1 MTQID
6 AKTVKQLRDMTGAP
20 MMDCKSAL
28 AETGGDFEK
37 AKEVLRKRGKQVAD
51 KASGREVSE
60 GLVYGYTHHN
70 GKVGV
75 LGLEFSQKV
84 LELDGQRVRIVG
96 FMAPPL
102 KAEASFFV
110 LGKAPMAICPF
121 CSSDADWPDDI
132 VVIYLKSKQTF
143 ERTTGMIAV
152 EGVLEHGSWTDPETG
167 FVSLLR
173 VRDAEFETA

>member
-1 MTQID
+1 MN
-6 AKTVKQLRDMTGAP
+6 RRGAIV
-20 MMDCKSAL
+20 SAAL
-28 AETGGDFEK
+28 TRRR
-37 AKEVLRKRGKQVAD
+37 LLLL
-51 KASGREVSE
+51 
-60 GLVYGYTHHN
+60 GLVACAPLKPANAAAKLSFDELY

-84 LELDGQRVRIVG
+84 LDLDGQRVRIEG

-110 LGKAPMAICPF
+110 LGRAPMAICPF

-132 VVIYLKSKQTF
+132 VVIYLQRKQTF
-143 ERTTGMIAV
+143 EHNSGVIAV

-173 VRDAEFETA
+173 IRDATFEDA